1 MFIKKIIKLSL
12 IFTLMLTIISCGT
25 TTTEVTT
32 TIEPNTA
39 TGGYVLPDLSGKNKT
54 EIETIF
60 SYSGGVIYNFVYEQ
74 NSELS
79 EDSFIRYGGDLTAG
93 TTVVTGNTNPPVEI
107 VIATPDFVL
116 PDLTGLNQTE
126 IVGIMIR
133 SGITFDFELVVNND
147 VEDLTFSGFSDNY
160 EIGDPISDTVSLIIY
175 IGQNTPVL
183 PDLSGKL
190 KGEIEN
196 ILTEEQ
202 ILFTIEY
209 IVDDDYPEDSFVEY
223 VGYEAGDYYEEN
235 TVTVKLYKNTFT
247 ENETSLIISKYIDGG
262 DDTADQAIEIYNPT
276 GVTISLSD
284 YNLAIYKNGSY
295 TETTVIDLGDAD
307 LLAGDTFVVANK
319 ASTNGNLLRKAKDD
333 LITYDLDFDGND
345 VIQLRYK
352 NNTYIDT
359 IYQIGNKD
367 FIMDNEIFIRKADVV
382 KGTRSYKFTE
392 WTAYIPDYVEV
403 VGTHPV
409 LVPEKIDF
417 VFTVRNFDDPL
428 GGMDL
433 VTLVQINDGDTASFT
448 PGFEG
453 TERVRFLGVDTPE
466 TYPVVDD
473 WGLEAKAYTTTILNY
488 ANNNNKNIYIQSDPD
503 LGYTENYGR
512 HLGLVWVD
520 LGDDVLSIDIEDSS
534 GNLIY
539 TEELTG
545 VILLNYHLVKNGFS
559 YNYYSSESQLIFNNR
574 YLYRWF
580 QDAQLFA
587 QENNLGIHEW
597 EFLEDFYMHCS
608 QLASFY

>member
-12 IFTLMLTIISCGT
+12 IFTLMLTIIACGA

-39 TGGYVLPDLSGKNKT
+39 TGGYELPDLSGKNKT

-60 SYSGGVIYNFVYEQ
+60 ANSGGVIYNFVYEQ
-74 NSELS
+74 NTELG
-79 EDSFIRYGGDLTAG
+79 EDSFIRYGGDLTVG
-93 TTVVTGNTNPPVEI
+93 TIVVTGNTNPPVEI
-107 VIATPDFVL
+107 VIATPNFVL

-126 IVGIMIR
+126 ILGIMIR
-133 SGITFDFELVVNND
+133 SGITFNFDLVVNNEVD
-147 VEDLTFSGFSDNY
+147 DLTFAGYSGNY
-160 EIGDPISDTVSLIIY
+160 EIGDPISDSVSLIIY
-175 IGQNTPVL
+175 IGQNTQKL

-190 KGEIEN
+190 KGEIEK
-196 ILTEEQ
+196 ILIEAQ
-202 ILFTIEY
+202 ILYTINY
-209 IVDDDYPEDSFVEY
+209 IVNDLFPEDGFAGY
-223 VGYEAGDYYEEN
+223 VNYEAGDYYEGSF
-235 TVTVKLYKNTFT
+235 VTVNIYKNTFT

-276 GVTISLSD
+276 GTTVSLSD
-284 YNLAIYKNGSY
+284 YHLAIYKNGSY
-295 TETTVIDLGDAD
+295 TVTTIIELGDVD
-307 LLAGDTFVVANK
+307 LLAGDTFLVANK
-319 ASTNGNLLRKAKDD
+319 ASTNGDLLRKAKND

-382 KGTRSYKFTE
+382 KGTRSYKFNE
-392 WTAYIPDYVEV
+392 WTAYVPDYVEV
-403 VGTHPV
+403 VGIHPV
-409 LVPEKIDF
+409 ITPEQIEF

-448 PGFEG
+448 PGFEND
-453 TERVRFLGVDTPE
+453 ERVRFLGVDTPE

-488 ANNNNKNIYIQSDPD
+488 ARNNNKKIYIQSDPD
-503 LGYTENYGR
+503 LGYTETYGR
-512 HLGLVWVD
+512 HLGLIWID
-520 LGDDVLSIDIEDSS
+520 LEEDVLSIDILDSTGS
-534 GNLIY
+534 VIY

-580 QDAQLFA
+580 QDAQIFA
-587 QENNLGIHEW
+587 EENDLGIHE
-597 EFLEDFYMHCS
+597 
-608 QLASFY
+608 